1 MNCALRLVEI
11 FGSQADLAR
20 AFQLDR
26 AVVSHWVR
34 VGYVPARWAGEV
46 ERLTSGRIGAVEV
59 LDEASAKKPVRVKS
73 RPDDAPF
80 GFQQGSQAM
89 SHFAPSKRIQSFH
102 PPQRTLMG
110 PGPTEIHPR
119 VLTTMSQPAI
129 GYLDPVFVEMME
141 ELKSLLRYVFQTR
154 NPLTFPVSGPGSVGM
169 EFCFVNLVA
178 PGDKVIVCQNGV
190 FGGRMLENVLRCG
203 GIPVVVE
210 DKWGEP
216 VDPQKVEDA
225 LKKNKDARIVAFVHA
240 ETSTGCQSDAK
251 LLTQIAHQRDA
262 LVIVDAV
269 TSLGGS
275 PVKVEEWEI
284 DAIYSASQKC
294 LPCTPGLSPV
304 SISERLVERVRKRKD
319 KIHSWF
325 MDMNLLLGY
334 WGATT
339 RTYHHTAPTNSL
351 FALHEALLLI
361 REEGLENSWAR
372 HQRHHVALKAGLEA
386 MGLEFVVAEKHQLPQ
401 MNAVRCPEGVDEAA
415 VRKTLLNEF
424 GLEIGA
430 GLGPL
435 AGKIWRFG
443 LMGYSCRPDNVMLC
457 LSALGSVLVDMGLPL
472 HVGDAEAAAHGA
484 YAQMHARD
492 AQRKK
497 RAA

>member
-1 MNCALRLVEI
+1 MDCAARLVEI
-11 FGSQADLAR
+11 FGSQADVAR

-26 AVVSHWVR
+26 AVVHNWVKT
-34 VGYVPARWAGEV
+34 GYVPARWAGEV
-46 ERLTSGRIGAVEV
+46 ERITQGRISSADVV
-59 LDEASAKKPVRVKS
+59 NEASVKNPVRVKS
-73 RPDDAPF
+73 RPDNAPF
-80 GFQQGSQAM
+80 GLSESDPMSQY
-89 SHFAPSKRIQSFH
+89 APAKRIHSFH

-129 GYLDPVFVEMME
+129 GYLDPIFVEMME
-141 ELKSLLRYVFQTR
+141 ELKALLKYAYQTK
-154 NPLTFPVSGPGSVGM
+154 NALTFPLSGPGSVGM
-169 EFCFVNLVA
+169 EYCFVNLVA
-178 PGDKVIVCQNGV
+178 PGDKVIVGVNGV
-190 FGGRMLENVLRCG
+190 FGGRMVENVERMG
-203 GIPVVVE
+203 GKAIVVN
-210 DKWGEP
+210 DDWGRP
-216 VDPQKVEDA
+216 VDPQKIEDA
-225 LKKNKDARIVAFVHA
+225 FKKNRDAKVLAFVHA

-251 LLTQIAHQRDA
+251 TLTQIAHKNDA

-275 PVKVEEWEI
+275 PVKVDEWEI

-294 LPCTPGLSPV
+294 LSCTPGLSPV
-304 SISERLVERVRKRKD
+304 SFSERVVEYVKKRKD

-325 MDMNLLLGY
+325 MDMNLLFNY
-334 WGATT
+334 WTAGT

-372 HQRHHVALKAGLEA
+372 HHRHHLALKAGLEA
-386 MGLEFVVAEKHQLPQ
+386 IGMKFLVEEKHQLPQ
-401 MNAVRCPEGVDEAA
+401 MNAVYCPKGVDEAA
-415 VRKTLLNEF
+415 VRKTLLDEF

-430 GLGPL
+430 ALGPL
-435 AGKIWRFG
+435 KGTMWRFG

-457 LSALGSVLVDMGLPL
+457 LTALSSVLSDMGLPV

-484 YAQMHARD
+484 YAQMHVKD